1 MVERRN
7 NFLELIDNKE
17 ISNFW
22 EKFGKLMSEI
32 SDGEVA
38 IEAEQIL
45 EIEGSLSAGR
55 MIA

>member
-22 EKFGKLMSEI
+22 EKFGKLLSEI